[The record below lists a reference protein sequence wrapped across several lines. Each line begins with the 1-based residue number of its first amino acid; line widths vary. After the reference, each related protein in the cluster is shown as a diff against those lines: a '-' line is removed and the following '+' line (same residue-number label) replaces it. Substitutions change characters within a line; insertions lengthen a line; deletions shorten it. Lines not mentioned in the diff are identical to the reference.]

1 MSSSAANPNQR
12 LEPPAGPVNVQRAA
26 LSESEVSLAADWAL
40 QFSSVHSRRMR
51 WFQIG
56 FALLAGIMIVGPQS
70 SVELAAIG
78 VGVLALLRLPWG
90 WRATLA
96 IFRTP
101 LFWCASAWAGWL
113 LLSLLWSEDHDH
125 GLLEVGAFRW
135 MYIGLGLWL
144 IMDRRRWFVLA
155 LAAGFAIACVV
166 QIGDWIGHAHG
177 IKGLAWNHP
186 PRPEGTP
193 VRASGWWYQPAIGGT
208 LLVGALGLHL
218 PAAFMGRGWWRVLG
232 MMGVALTVVGL
243 ALTGARGAWLASGAL
258 VVIASVWTVVYSGG
272 TAAREKRWNRLGI
285 ALGAALVV
293 VALAL
298 VAVGD
303 KISHRVE
310 AARSDLRRMIDQKDF
325 NTDTGGRL
333 LMNWWAIE
341 MAMEH
346 PVAGVGAGGY
356 KAWVL
361 ENLERR
367 GIDPAERRVIGQ
379 AHNTVLHSVATSG
392 LVGLVLCVAT
402 FGVALWGSARMPG
415 GAKGRA
421 MDWGSYDAAPFFAL
435 LGLCLVSAFE
445 TLHVNSQTAA
455 VVTFLMALSM
465 WERVGTEGTRHLA
478 LGTGERP
485 KPEEQSV

>member
-1 MSSSAANPNQR
+1 MSASAANPNQR
-12 LEPPAGPVNVQRAA
+12 LEPPAGPVDVQRAT

-56 FALLAGIMIVGPQS
+56 FALLAGIMILGPQS

-78 VGVLALLRLPWG
+78 IGVLAVLRLPWG

-177 IKGLAWNHP
+177 IKELAWNHP

-193 VRASGWWYQPAIGGT
+193 VRASGWWYQPALGGT

-232 MMGVALTVVGL
+232 MLGVALTVVGL
-243 ALTGARGAWLASGAL
+243 ALTGSRGAWLAAGAL
-258 VVIASVWTVVYSGG
+258 VLVGAAWSLVREARGASRATCVQ
-272 TAAREKRWNRLGI
+272 RLGV
-285 ALGAALVV
+285 AAGV
-293 VALAL
+293 LAL
-298 VAVGD
+298 ILAAAWVGVGD
-303 KISHRVE
+303 KIVQRVD
-310 AARSDLRRMIDQKDF
+310 AAQADLRRAIDQKDF

-392 LVGLVLCVAT
+392 LVGLALCVAT
-402 FGVALWGSARMPG
+402 FGVALWGSARMPS
-415 GAKGRA
+415 GAKGSA

-435 LGLCLVSAFE
+435 LGLCLVSTFE
-445 TLHVNSQTAA
+445 TLHANSQTAA

-465 WERVGTEGTRHLA
+465 WPRVGAEGTRHLA
-478 LGTGERP
+478 LGTRGRP
-485 KPEEQSV
+485 KPGEQDE

>member
-1 MSSSAANPNQR
+1 
-12 LEPPAGPVNVQRAA
+12 
-26 LSESEVSLAADWAL
+26 
-40 QFSSVHSRRMR
+40 MR

-56 FALLAGIMIVGPQS
+56 FALLCGVMIVGPQS
-70 SVELAAIG
+70 SVELAGVG

-135 MYIGLGLWL
+135 VYLGLGMWL
-144 IMDRRRWFVLA
+144 IMDQRRWITLA
-155 LAAGFAIACVV
+155 LAAGFAIACLV

-177 IKGLAWNHP
+177 IRQLAWNHP
-186 PRPEGTP
+186 ARPEGTP

-218 PAAFMGRGWWRVLG
+218 PAALMGRGWWRVLG
-232 MMGVALTVVGL
+232 LGGCGLTVVGL
-243 ALTGARGAWLASGAL
+243 ALTGSRGAWLAAGAL
-258 VVIASVWTVVYSGG
+258 VLVGAAWALVREARGASRAKCV
-272 TAAREKRWNRLGI
+272 KRLGV
-285 ALGAALVV
+285 AAGV
-293 VALAL
+293 LAL
-298 VAVGD
+298 ILAAAWVGVGD
-303 KISHRVE
+303 KVVQRVD
-310 AARSDLRRMIDQKDF
+310 AAQTDLRRAIDQKDF

-435 LGLCLVSAFE
+435 LGLCLMSAFE

-455 VVTFLMALSM
+455 LVTFLMALSI
-465 WERVGTEGTRHLA
+465 WRRPGGSAHRA
-478 LGTGERP
+478 LGTGGRP
-485 KPEEQSV
+485 KPEAQSE